1 MKNQLMAMQI
11 DLVILA
17 LKQKLPLPNGQE
29 PLELL
34 ATIAETLR
42 STPQAAKRGRK
53 KKVEGAE

>member
-1 MKNQLMAMQI
+1 MAMQI